1 MILFTNTFVSFQLN
15 VLMKEKE
22 NEITLLSQRQLSDD
36 DRLKLESMPSTILQ
50 LQQSQQQNI
59 ELQTRLK
66 TTEQMWSQTLSNE
79 KAAMQSVSDLVQKFN
94 KRWVELT
101 NTANTEPDGSTAT
114 IRTMATTDSNAD
126 SNVASLVTTE
136 KTNEHPHIRMSK
148 QILELQHKLQQAM
161 ENVQQAELSRE
172 NLKMALSMNTTLQGK
187 LDEMKGKYT
196 ALQNA
201 RSSGTSS
208 TTKTVASSKDSATG
222 DNESKNGVSST
233 VEDVLLQEASSDG
246 NVNTNG
252 KATQNDLSPT
262 PILRKEKVAQS
273 KSKVTDTTSSANR
286 TSTSSSSEKLQREYR
301 KVRKELTA
309 MTTNHT
315 SMMTANVRLLKQ
327 ITEKDEMNAKSLS
340 TILHLKSTTEKLIE
354 ERDHLEIQMKNASQL
369 ALAARLATNAKDRVS
384 EELLK
389 EKNNLDERRIALE
402 EQLLSTQTELN
413 RISAEWTNA
422 SSIIATKDTELLN
435 MKQRCNQ
442 LVEENERYRDEIR
455 QLKNAVSQAERDARE
470 KTEKLTEVMAKVSKD
485 GDYNVGTNGTVS
497 SSSFTVEQL
506 QTQVSVLKNRLACPV
521 CHYRDKECII
531 IRCRHMHC
539 KQCVDERVSNRSRK
553 CPTCNVKFAENEVE
567 TIFLS

>member
-1 MILFTNTFVSFQLN
+1 MIIFTNTFVSFQLN
-15 VLMKEKE
+15 VLLKEKE

-36 DRLKLESMPSTILQ
+36 DRLKLESIPSTILQ

-222 DNESKNGVSST
+222 DTESKNGVSST

-413 RISAEWTNA
+413 RISVEWTNA

-470 KTEKLTEVMAKVSKD
+470 KTEKLTEVMAKVSKG
-485 GDYNVGTNGTVS
+485 GDYNVGTNGVVS